1 MLERSRTGMSA
12 SGDDGKQKTLQT
24 SFEGIKLLCGDISR
38 FMYLTVGVKNSK
50 QSWRNK
56 PAVRSSS
63 KHVFVEFEADIHSI
77 P

>member
-38 FMYLTVGVKNSK
+38 FMYLTVWANNSK
-50 QSWRNK
+50 QSCRNK
-56 PAVRSSS
+56 SPAAGSSS
-63 KHVFVEFEADIHSI
+63 IHVFVESEADIQ
-77 P
+77 

>member
-38 FMYLTVGVKNSK
+38 FMYLTVWVNNSK
-50 QSWRNK
+50 QSWRSK
-56 PAVRSSS
+56 SPAARSSS
-63 KHVFVEFEADIHSI
+63 IHVFVESEADIQ
-77 P
+77 